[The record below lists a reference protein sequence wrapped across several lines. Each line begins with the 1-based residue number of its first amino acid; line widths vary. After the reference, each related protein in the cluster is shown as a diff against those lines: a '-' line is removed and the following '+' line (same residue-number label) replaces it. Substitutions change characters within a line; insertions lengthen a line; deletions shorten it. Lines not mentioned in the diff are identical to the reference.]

1 MLSIYY
7 FVFIVVYSKTI
18 ALNNQNSAGSINTP
32 GIKNNA
38 NDFGIILVCGLP
50 WGTSK
55 ADVASFF
62 ADCEILKDGI
72 EIKRRG
78 VNGPNEARMFVR
90 TKYIRKALAR
100 NNLSF
105 GSRTIHGT

>member
-1 MLSIYY
+1 M
-7 FVFIVVYSKTI
+7 VYSNTI
-18 ALNNQNSAGSINTP
+18 ASSNQNGAGSINTL
-32 GIKNNA
+32 GTKNNP

-50 WGTSK
+50 WRTSK
-55 ADVASFF
+55 ADVANFF
-62 ADCEILKDGI
+62 SDCEILKDGI

-78 VNGPNEARMFVR
+78 VNGPNEAKMFVR
-90 TKYIRKALAR
+90 TKHIRKALAR